1 MLSPVGHAGCRVM
14 RSGPHGPYSSPA
26 GDINTVVTLRA
37 SRRAIVS
44 PESLDY
50 DHPFPVPMTNCA
62 MSLDLLT
69 LSITLTCA
77 AVLSALVLFLIW
89 RIDRELAGV
98 FHWMLGSLFI
108 GLAFL
113 SIFMVGLLG
122 LSGNLDAFVSNALS
136 LPAVLLV
143 VEGSLRFRGY
153 HSERRWR
160 AGLALVPF
168 LILMA
173 WWLRDAA
180 QARYV
185 FHDAVSALGL
195 GAAGVIMIWRNR
207 DPMERRAYML
217 AAGSAFLLAA
227 AFSARWAVAATAPD
241 ASAVSLDM
249 PASLALYF
257 SLILF
262 SIGWTYG
269 VAIACYYH
277 SNQHVMELARRDPL
291 TGLPN
296 RRSIDE
302 EFNRVLLESRRS
314 GRSFA
319 VILMDIND
327 FKIAND
333 RFGHAVGDQVLT
345 TIGQRLDEF
354 VREADFAGR
363 LGGDEFIVIARDIGD
378 PEAGGIVR
386 QRLTEAVEGAVQLP
400 GEQWFEVRISAG
412 VALWGIDGETA
423 DALMKAADRRMY
435 RDKSHH
441 ATIREA

>member
-1 MLSPVGHAGCRVM
+1 
-14 RSGPHGPYSSPA
+14 
-26 GDINTVVTLRA
+26 
-37 SRRAIVS
+37 
-44 PESLDY
+44 
-50 DHPFPVPMTNCA
+50 

-108 GLAFL
+108 GMAFL
-113 SIFMVGLLG
+113 SIFIVGLLG

-153 HSERRWR
+153 QSDWRWR
-160 AGLALVPF
+160 AGLGLVPF
-168 LILMA
+168 LLLMA
-173 WWLRDAA
+173 WWLRDDA
-180 QARYV
+180 QARYM
-185 FHDAVSALGL
+185 FHDAASALGL

-207 DPMERRAYML
+207 DPAERRAYML
-217 AAGSAFLLAA
+217 AAGSAFLLAT
-227 AFSARWAVAATAPD
+227 AFAVRWVAAVTAPD

-249 PASLALYF
+249 PVSLALYF
-257 SLILF
+257 ALILF

-291 TGLPN
+291 TDLPN

-327 FKIAND
+327 FKVAND
-333 RFGHAVGDQVLT
+333 HFGHAAGDQVLT
-345 TIGQRLDEF
+345 AIGQRLDEF
-354 VREADFAGR
+354 VRETDFAGR
-363 LGGDEFIVIARDIGD
+363 LGGDEFIVIARDID
-378 PEAGGIVR
+378 SQEAGETAR
-386 QRLTEAVEGAVQLP
+386 QRLVEAVEGPVPLSA
-400 GEQWFEVRISAG
+400 GQWFEVRVSAG
-412 VALWGIDGETA
+412 MAFRDADGDTA

-435 RDKSHH
+435 RDKGRH

>member
-1 MLSPVGHAGCRVM
+1 M
-14 RSGPHGPYSSPA
+14 
-26 GDINTVVTLRA
+26 
-37 SRRAIVS
+37 
-44 PESLDY
+44 
-50 DHPFPVPMTNCA
+50 F
-62 MSLDLLT
+62 LDLLT
-69 LSITLTCA
+69 LSVTLTCT
-77 AVLSALVLFLIW
+77 AVLSALVLFIIW
-89 RIDRELAGV
+89 RIDRERAGV

-113 SIFMVGLLG
+113 TIFIVGMLG

-153 HSERRWR
+153 HSARRWWI
-160 AGLALVPF
+160 GLGLVP
-168 LILMA
+168 LLVLMA
-173 WWLRDAA
+173 WWLRDDA

-195 GAAGVIMIWRNR
+195 GAAGVIMLWRNS
-207 DPMERRAYML
+207 DPVQRRAYML
-217 AAGSAFLLAA
+217 AACSAFLLAG
-227 AFSARWAVAATAPD
+227 AFSVRWVVAVTASD
-241 ASAVSLDM
+241 ASAVGLDM
-249 PASLALYF
+249 PVSLGLYF

-269 VAIACYYH
+269 VAIACYYR
-277 SNQHVMELARRDPL
+277 SSQRVMELARRDPL

-302 EFNRVLLESRRS
+302 EFNRVVLDGRRS

-327 FKIAND
+327 FKLAND

-345 TIGQRLDEF
+345 VIGQRLDEF

-363 LGGDEFIVIARDIGD
+363 LGGDEFLVIARDIGD
-378 PEAGGIVR
+378 PEAAGITR
-386 QRLTEAVEGAVQLP
+386 QRLAEAVEGPVPVP
-400 GEQWFEVRISAG
+400 GDREFEVRISAG
-412 VALWGIDGETA
+412 IALWQADGDSA
-423 DALMKAADRRMY
+423 DDLLKAADRRMY
-435 RDKSHH
+435 SDKSRH
-441 ATIREA
+441 ATFRNA